1 VPSVARFLALY
12 LACSAIYAVAAEPPT
27 TDIKVDQV
35 GYLPSSTK
43 IAFVASPSAPAEFT
57 LRSSPGDAVVFRGK
71 LSAPA
76 ADPDSG
82 DRVQSADFSSVS
94 KPGRYYLEV
103 PGLGR
108 SWNFAIAPDVYART
122 FYLAMRSYYGQ
133 RCGTAVD
140 LGPEFPGYTH
150 AACHLDGAYHASSGK
165 SGPKT
170 SGKGWHDAGDYG
182 RYVVN
187 SGIATGTLLWTWE
200 LFGDRIRNT
209 KLNIPETGNGT
220 PDILNEIHWNLD
232 WMLSMQDAD
241 GGVWHKQ
248 TSERFCAFIMPEK
261 DTLTSYVIGTGAAPF
276 KSSCAT
282 ADLAAVAAIAARVF
296 HTFDPAYAKRCLQAA
311 LQAWK
316 WLDRNPNVTFRN
328 PPGVST
334 GDYGDGHCEDEHL
347 WAAAEIWRTTHE
359 AVYESYVVAHAPE
372 FLKTIRPTGPQS
384 WSEVAPLGL
393 WTYVLGG
400 AKTPT
405 ADSIRRASLEAADAI
420 VSRSAANPY
429 RISLTT
435 ADYVWGSNGVLGN
448 YGMQLLVA
456 NAIQPNAS
464 YVNAAIE
471 DLHYL
476 LGRNTFSLSYVTRV
490 GDNPFRHP
498 HHRPSGADNNEEPW
512 PGLLSG
518 GPNHAKQD
526 PEMQK
531 LANLPPA
538 KMYLD
543 VQGSYASNEIAINWE
558 APLVLLLAGTR
569 TPTSAR

>member
-1 VPSVARFLALY
+1 MPSVAHSLALS
-12 LACSAIYAVAAEPPT
+12 LACLLLPAHAAERPVIS
-27 TDIKVDQV
+27 IKVDQV
-35 GYLPSSTK
+35 GYLPAAPK
-43 IAFVASPSAPAEFT
+43 IAFVAGKTTLADFTVRVSGNDAVVLRGKLAAPAE
-57 LRSSPGDAVVFRGK
+57 
-71 LSAPA
+71 
-76 ADPDSG
+76 DPDSG
-82 DRVQSADFSSVS
+82 DRVQLADFSSLT
-94 KPGRYYLEV
+94 KPGGYYLDV

-150 AACHLDGAYHASSGK
+150 AACHLDGAYHASSGQ
-165 SGPKT
+165 SGAKT

-187 SGIATGTLLWTWE
+187 SGITTGTLLWTWE
-200 LFGDRIRNT
+200 LYGGRIRDT

-220 PDILNEIHWNLD
+220 PDILNEVRWNLD

-261 DTLTSYVIGTGAAPF
+261 DTLTSYAIGTGAAPF

-282 ADLAAVAAIAARVF
+282 ADLAAVAAIAARAF
-296 HTFDPAYAKRCLQAA
+296 RAFDPAYAKRCLEAA
-311 LQAWK
+311 LLAWK

-334 GDYGDGHCEDEHL
+334 GEYGDAHCEDERF
-347 WAAAEIWRTTHE
+347 WAAAEIWRTTRG
-359 AVYESYVVAHAPE
+359 AAYEIYVVAHAGE
-372 FLKTIRPTGPQS
+372 FLKTIRPIGPPG
-384 WSEVAPLGL
+384 WGDVAALGL
-393 WTYVLGG
+393 WTYALGG
-400 AKTPT
+400 AQNPT
-405 ADSIRRASLEAADAI
+405 AEAIRRASIDAADAI
-420 VSRSAANPY
+420 VSRSGSNPY
-429 RISLTT
+429 RISMTT
-435 ADYVWGSNGVLGN
+435 RDYGWGSNGVAAN

-456 NAIQPNAS
+456 NALRPSPS
-464 YVNAAIE
+464 YVNAAI
-471 DLHYL
+471 DNLHYL
-476 LGRNTFSLSYVTRV
+476 LGRNTLSLSFVTRV
-490 GDNPFRHP
+490 GENPFRHP

-518 GPNHAKQD
+518 GPNHSKQD
-526 PEMQK
+526 AEMEK
-531 LANLPPA
+531 MPDLPPA

-543 VQGSYASNEIAINWE
+543 VQGSYASNEIAINWN
-558 APLVLLLAGTR
+558 APLVFLLAGTLA
-569 TPTSAR
+569 PAR

>member
-1 VPSVARFLALY
+1 MPC
-12 LACSAIYAVAAEPPT
+12 LACTVFTLIAAEPPT
-27 TDIKVDQV
+27 TAIKVDQA
-35 GYLPSSTK
+35 GYLPAAEK
-43 IAFVASPSAPAEFT
+43 IAFVAGKSGLADFAV
-57 LRSSPGDAVVFRGK
+57 RSSSDQAVVFRGK
-71 LSAPA
+71 LTAPA
-76 ADPDSG
+76 DDPDSG
-82 DRVQSADFSSVS
+82 DAVQAADFSSVT

-165 SGPKT
+165 SGLKT

-187 SGIATGTLLWTWE
+187 SGITTGTLLWTWE
-200 LFGDRIRNT
+200 LYGDRLRNI

-220 PDILNEIHWNLD
+220 PDILNEIRWNLD
-232 WMLSMQDAD
+232 WMLSMQDTD

-248 TSERFCAFIMPEK
+248 TSEHFCAFIMPEK

-282 ADLAAVAAIAARVF
+282 ADLAAVAAVAARVF
-296 HTFDPAYAKRCLQAA
+296 RTFDPAYAKRCREAA
-311 LQAWK
+311 LAAWM
-316 WLDRNPNVTFRN
+316 WLEKNPNVTFRN
-328 PPGVST
+328 PAGVST
-334 GDYGDGHCEDEHL
+334 GDYGDAHCEDERL
-347 WAAAEIWRTTHE
+347 WAAAEIWRTTHD
-359 AVYESYVVAHAPE
+359 AAYESYVVTHAGE
-372 FLKTIRPTGPQS
+372 FLTTIRPVGPPA
-384 WSEVAPLGL
+384 WGEVAPLGL
-393 WTYVLGG
+393 WSYVLGG
-400 AKTPT
+400 AKNAT
-405 ADSIRRASLEAADAI
+405 ADAIRRASLDAADAI
-420 VSRSAANPY
+420 VSRSASNPY
-429 RISLTT
+429 RISMTT
-435 ADYVWGSNGVLGN
+435 RDYVWGSNGVVGN

-456 NAIQPNAS
+456 NAIKPNPK
-464 YVNAAIE
+464 YVETAID

-476 LGRNTFSLSYVTRV
+476 LGRNTLSLSYVTRV
-490 GDNPFRHP
+490 GENPFRHP

-526 PEMQK
+526 AEMRK
-531 LANLPPA
+531 MPDLPPA

-558 APLVLLLAGTR
+558 APLVLLLAGTL
-569 TPTSAR
+569 TPPSAR